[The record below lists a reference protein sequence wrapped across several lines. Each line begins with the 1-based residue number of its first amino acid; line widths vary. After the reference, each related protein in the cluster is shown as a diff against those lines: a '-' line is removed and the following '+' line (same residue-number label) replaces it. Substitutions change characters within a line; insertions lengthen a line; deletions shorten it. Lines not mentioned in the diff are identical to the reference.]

1 MTEEQRW
8 VIDTNVLVS
17 RLLAPGSLPAQ
28 ALDLALARGVLLASD
43 ATLQELGDVLGR
55 PKFDPYISRADRA
68 EFIQRL
74 SGVTRV
80 VPILRKIS
88 ACRDPRDDK
97 FLDVAVAGDARAIIT
112 GDKDL
117 LALHPFH
124 GIAIVSPADLLTA
137 G

>member
-55 PKFDPYISRADRA
+55 PTFDPYISRADRA

>member
-1 MTEEQRW
+1 
-8 VIDTNVLVS
+8 
-17 RLLAPGSLPAQ
+17 
-28 ALDLALARGVLLASD
+28 VLLASD